1 MRRREGDFD
10 FTGHDELEQCYTH
23 HGVEIIDLETQDEET
38 IKDII
43 IQEKEAQVQ
52 ALMDNLE
59 RAKYV
64 ITYLE

>member
-1 MRRREGDFD
+1 M
-10 FTGHDELEQCYTH
+10 
-23 HGVEIIDLETQDEET
+23 EIIDLEAQDEET

-59 RAKYV
+59 RAKHV
-64 ITYLE
+64 ITYLEQENK